1 MATINFVPDDY
12 VQQRRASRANVLYL
26 MLLMAMLG
34 AIGITFGFIKMRQR
48 TVRAELAQLNQRMTQ
63 AKEQIA
69 QLEELKI
76 KSNEMMK
83 TMVVTA
89 ELLEPV
95 PRSIVL
101 ASLTNNLP
109 SGVSLLDFELKE
121 KETQVIRPASSRASK
136 AAAGSQYKNKTAA
149 AQDKTEPDKLIETD
163 LEIKGIAPSDIQV
176 AGFIA
181 RLSNSILF
189 DAVSLVE
196 SKEVEIDAV
205 KYREFR
211 LKAIIKPNLEL
222 TKEDID
228 NIREKREKGSQE
240 NIG

>member
-12 VQQRRASRANVLYL
+12 VQQRHASRANVLYL

-48 TVRAELAQLNQRMTQ
+48 AVQTELVQLNDRM
-63 AKEQIA
+63 AKAQQQIA
-69 QLEELKI
+69 QLEELKE
-76 KSNEMMK
+76 KSKTMMK
-83 TMVVTA
+83 TMVMTA

-101 ASLTNNLP
+101 ASLTNDLP
-109 SGVSLLDFELKE
+109 SGVSLLEFGLEE
-121 KETQVIRPASSRASK
+121 KETQIVRSVSK
-136 AAAGSQYKNKTAA
+136 PSGGSQYQNKSAA
-149 AQDKTEPDKLIETD
+149 ASAPAEPQKKVSTNLQ
-163 LEIKGIAPSDIQV
+163 IKGIAPSDIQV

-181 RLSNSILF
+181 NLSNSILF
-189 DAVSLVE
+189 DQVSLVE
-196 SKEVEIDAV
+196 SKEVEIEKI

-211 LKAIIKPNLEL
+211 LNALIKPNLTL

-228 NIREKREKGSQE
+228 SIREEQQQVM
-240 NIG
+240 

>member
-48 TVRAELAQLNQRMTQ
+48 TVQAELAQLNEQMSQ
-63 AKEQIA
+63 AQQQIA
-69 QLEELKI
+69 QLEELKV
-76 KSNEMMK
+76 KSKEMMK
-83 TMVVTA
+83 TMVMTA

-95 PRSIVL
+95 PRSIIL

-109 SGVSLLDFELKE
+109 SGVSLLDFELQE
-121 KETQVIRPASSRASK
+121 KETKVVKPAAK
-136 AAAGSQYKNKTAA
+136 KTAGGSQYQKKTAA
-149 AQDKTEPDKLIETD
+149 ATQPAVPDKIVETS
-163 LEIKGIAPSDIQV
+163 LQIKGIAPSDIQV

-181 RLSNSILF
+181 RLSGSILF
-189 DAVSLVE
+189 DKVSLVE
-196 SKEVEIDAV
+196 SKEIDVENV

-211 LKAIIKPNLEL
+211 LKAMIKPDLAL
-222 TKEDID
+222 TKDDID
-228 NIREKREKGSQE
+228 GIRTKREQT
-240 NIG
+240 I

>member
-12 VQQRRASRANVLYL
+12 VQQRRASRANILYL

-48 TVRAELAQLNQRMTQ
+48 AVQAELAQLNERM
-63 AKEQIA
+63 AKAQQQIA
-69 QLEELKI
+69 QLEELKA
-76 KSNEMMK
+76 KSKTMMK
-83 TMVVTA
+83 TMVMTA

-95 PRSIVL
+95 PRSVIL

-109 SGVSLLDFELKE
+109 SGVSLTEFKLEE
-121 KETQVIRPASSRASK
+121 KEVQTARPSPAKPAGSNQYQR
-136 AAAGSQYKNKTAA
+136 AAATA
-149 AQDKTEPDKLIETD
+149 KSEPTDQPQVRIETNLD
-163 LEIKGIAPSDIQV
+163 IKGLAPSDIQV

-181 RLSNSILF
+181 RLSSSILF

-196 SKEVEIDAV
+196 SKEVEID
-205 KYREFR
+205 KIRMREFR
-211 LKAIIKPNLEL
+211 LKAALKPGLTL

-228 NIREKREKGSQE
+228 SIREKRNQLM
-240 NIG
+240 

>member
-12 VQQRRASRANVLYL
+12 VQQRRASRANILYL

-48 TVRAELAQLNQRMTQ
+48 AVKAELAQLNLQMSEAQ
-63 AKEQIA
+63 QQIA
-69 QLEELKI
+69 QLEELKH
-76 KSNEMMK
+76 KSKEMMK

-109 SGVSLLDFELKE
+109 SGVSLLDFELEE
-121 KETQVIRPASSRASK
+121 KETQVFRPSPSSS
-136 AAAGSQYKNKTAA
+136 AGSSQYKNKTAA
-149 AQDKTEPDKLIETD
+149 KPEKTEPEKIVETN

-181 RLSNSILF
+181 RLSTSILF
-189 DAVSLVE
+189 DQVSLVE
-196 SKEVEIDAV
+196 SKEVEIDKL

-211 LKAIIKPNLEL
+211 LKATIKPELTL

-228 NIREKREKGSQE
+228 HIREKRERGGQE
-240 NIG
+240 TVG

>member
-26 MLLMAMLG
+26 MLLMTMLG

-48 TVRAELAQLNQRMTQ
+48 SVQAELTQLNQRMSQ
-63 AKEQIA
+63 AQQQIA
-69 QLEELKI
+69 QLEELKL
-76 KSNEMMK
+76 KSKEMMK
-83 TMVVTA
+83 TMVMTA

-95 PRSIVL
+95 PRSIIL

-109 SGVSLLDFELKE
+109 SGVSLVDFELHE
-121 KETQVIRPASSRASK
+121 KEVKVIRPRAAKS
-136 AAAGSQYKNKTAA
+136 AGGSQYQKKAA
-149 AQDKTEPDKLIETD
+149 KAANAKPEPPENIIETS

-181 RLSNSILF
+181 RLSGSILF
-189 DAVSLVE
+189 DNVSLVE
-196 SKEVEIDAV
+196 SKELEVEKV

-211 LKAIIKPNLEL
+211 LKAMIKSELAL

-228 NIREKREKGSQE
+228 SIRKKREQT
-240 NIG
+240 I